1 MISFAVCV
9 LETEHKKYKQSKKE
23 KKENQRFSCSH
34 SFLLFLII
42 FLLHLLLSS
51 PPRFLHH
58 PSSSSFSQIEHP
70 FIVSLRFAFQTDA
83 KLYMVFDFFNGG
95 ELFHYLST
103 GGRFD
108 AERAKFYAA
117 EIASGMGHLHNI
129 GTPAVC
135 EKSFFFLFFSDDD
148 DEPIKNIYF
157 YIIFL

>member
-1 MISFAVCV
+1 MCVGNRTQEVQTKQKIKERKPTILVLTLFSFVFD
-9 LETEHKKYKQSKKE
+9 Y
-23 KKENQRFSCSH
+23 FSPPPPP
-34 SFLLFLII
+34 
-42 FLLHLLLSS
+42 LLSS
-51 PPRFLHH
+51 TLPP
-58 PSSSSFSQIEHP
+58 PSFSQIEHP